1 LNYPLDVIVD
11 KNKNSLIICD
21 QRNIRVVRWSR
32 QNSQDRQILIERIVC
47 WGLAM
52 DNNEDLYVSNWGE
65 NEVRRW
71 AQGDKKGTIVAGG
84 NKQGNE
90 FNQLH
95 EPQFIFVDES
105 HSVYVTDRKNA
116 RVMKWIKN
124 ATEGI
129 PVASKLRNPSAV
141 IVDHMGNIYIA
152 DTLNPQIMRWSPGA
166 IEGNTVV
173 GGKASGSGATQF
185 RSPFDLSFD
194 RQGNLYVVDYGNDRI
209 QKFII
214 DFD

>member
-1 LNYPLDVIVD
+1 
-11 KNKNSLIICD
+11 
-21 QRNIRVVRWSR
+21 
-32 QNSQDRQILIERIVC
+32 
-47 WGLAM
+47 
-52 DNNEDLYVSNWGE
+52 
-65 NEVRRW
+65 
-71 AQGDKKGTIVAGG
+71 
-84 NKQGNE
+84 
-90 FNQLH
+90 
-95 EPQFIFVDES
+95 
-105 HSVYVTDRKNA
+105 
-116 RVMKWIKN
+116 MKWIKN

-166 IEGNTVV
+166 IESNTVV